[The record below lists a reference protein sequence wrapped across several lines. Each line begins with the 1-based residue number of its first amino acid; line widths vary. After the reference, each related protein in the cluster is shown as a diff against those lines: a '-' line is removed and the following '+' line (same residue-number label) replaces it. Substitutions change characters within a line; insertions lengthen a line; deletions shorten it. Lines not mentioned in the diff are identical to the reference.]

1 MSDGGRAV
9 CKSTWKVPKR
19 DCLHEPLQRGEQS
32 RARGGRGRGATRR
45 MHGVRARRGV
55 HPGLSVCTVPVC
67 AVVGEVHASAD
78 VSVSLKCALVWILK
92 GE

>member
-32 RARGGRGRGATRR
+32 RARGGWGGGGLRGGR
-45 MHGVRARRGV
+45 GVRARGGV
-55 HPGLSVCTVPVC
+55 HPVCLCALFLC
-67 AVVGEVHASAD
+67 AVVGGEVHASAGM
-78 VSVSLKCALVWILK
+78 SQCL
-92 GE
+92 